1 MTQNRQALERDFR
14 VKLQPRPR
22 ETKRQLQRE
31 LMQSPPRQY
40 PQPEQELV
48 RCKPLG

>member
-1 MTQNRQALERDFR
+1 MTHNRQALERDLM
-14 VKLQPRPR
+14 VKRQPRPR

-31 LMQSPPRQY
+31 LMQPPPRQY

-48 RCKPLG
+48 RYKPLG